1 MIIKKNEVEYSKWW
15 NQLIQDGNLVDIR
28 YNIKGF
34 FVWMPYGFS
43 VMKKIKQ
50 IWDDLFK
57 EQQISEMYF
66 PLLVPEEYAMKN
78 SSWWSSFKEQAFYA
92 LGYFDTE
99 KKLFLRPTGE
109 PAMYPM
115 FSTWIRSYRDLPFR
129 IYETVSAFRNETKST
144 KVFVRDVE
152 LGPWYEIH
160 TCHATREEAEKEIEL
175 AIKMN
180 EKIFEDLAIYPLKV
194 RKPKVDCFPGSA
206 GAVEF
211 YTLMN
216 DKVVENGSCNNL
228 GQAYAKAFDI
238 QFIDSDQQKKLVWQ
252 TCTGN
257 GERFL
262 SSIISNHGDEKG
274 LIIPPNIAPIKVSI
288 LGIKIAQGNPEIEQ
302 LIKNLGV
309 ERDRIQTAYA
319 EDVTSIGEIR
329 YKTERMGVP
338 LRIEIGPKELA
349 SKSCTLCWRDGTK
362 EKSTFEVVA
371 EHIKTG
377 FNKMQNKLY
386 IETKKEL
393 ENRLHKCDTIEEA
406 KKAMIAEIG
415 WCGKEECAN
424 WIKHDTG
431 KDIIGM
437 VLVKKEKKCI
447 RCGETGETTYVS
459 ESY

>member
-1 MIIKKNEVEYSKWW
+1 
-15 NQLIQDGNLVDIR
+15 
-28 YNIKGF
+28 
-34 FVWMPYGFS
+34 
-43 VMKKIKQ
+43 MKKIKQ
-50 IWDDLFK
+50 KWDGLFK
-57 EQQISEMYF
+57 EQKISEMYF

-78 SSWWSSFKEQAFYA
+78 SSWWDSFKEQAFYA
-92 LGYFDTE
+92 LGYFDNE

-115 FSTWIRSYRDLPFR
+115 FSIWIRSHRDLPFR

-160 TCHATREEAEKEIEL
+160 TCHATKEEAEQEIEL

-180 EKIFEDLAIYPLKV
+180 EEIFEDLAIYPLKV
-194 RKPKVDCFPGSA
+194 RKPKVDCFPGSV

-228 GQAYAKAFDI
+228 GQAYAKAFNI
-238 QFIDSDQQKKLVWQ
+238 KFIDSDQQKKFVWQ

-262 SSIISNHGDEKG
+262 SSIIANHGDEKG
-274 LIIPPNIAPIKVSI
+274 LIIPPKIAPIKVAV
-288 LGIKIAQGNPEIEQ
+288 LGIKLEQGNIEIEQ
-302 LIKNLGV
+302 FVEKLGV
-309 ERDRIQTAYA
+309 KKDQIQTFFAD
-319 EDVTSIGEIR
+319 DVTSIGEVR
-329 YKTERMGVP
+329 YKTEKMGIP
-338 LRIEIGPKELA
+338 LRIEIGPRELA
-349 SKSCTLCWRDGTK
+349 LKRCVLCWRDDKK
-362 EKSTFEVVA
+362 EEIDFDSVNKI
-371 EHIKTG
+371 IKTG
-377 FNKMQNKLY
+377 FIKMQDSLFMK
-386 IETKKEL
+386 TKKEL
-393 ENRLHKCDTIEEA
+393 QIRICECENIEEV

-415 WCGKEECAN
+415 WCGKEECAD
-424 WIKHDTG
+424 WIKYDTG

-437 VLVKKEKKCI
+437 TLVKKEKKCI
-447 RCGETGETTYVS
+447 HCGEIGEATYVS